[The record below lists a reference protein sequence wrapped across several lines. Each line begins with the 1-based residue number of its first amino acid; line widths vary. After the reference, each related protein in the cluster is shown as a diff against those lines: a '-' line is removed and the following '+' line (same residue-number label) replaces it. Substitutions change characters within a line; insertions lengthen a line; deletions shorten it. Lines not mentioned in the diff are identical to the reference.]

1 MYKKT
6 LVAALTVLLCG
17 AVFAEGFDGK
27 NFYGKLSVGKER
39 RTDDWTMSV
48 DGTSG
53 SMSIDDVTTELTLLT
68 PTVGMMIAPDSDNF
82 FLKGLAVEIGLGLG
96 FGKQQ
101 EALPSAMD
109 QANDAVN
116 GIVSGITGED
126 YGDSDGASASSY
138 SVVAILPRADLVWNV
153 LIKDSRIVPFARFGF
168 SVPIQVAW
176 AGPKTSNYA
185 VSFEIDAGLGVTFNV
200 TERFGLVADARFAF
214 GPSSSVAVTFG
225 TRFK

>member
-27 NFYGKLSVGKER
+27 NLYGRLSVGKER

-48 DGTSG
+48 DGGG
-53 SMSIDDVTTELTLLT
+53 SASIDDVTTELTMLT
-68 PTVGMMIAPDSDNF
+68 PTVGMMLAPASDNF
-82 FLKGLAVEIGLGLG
+82 FLKGLAVEVGLGLG

-101 EALPSAMD
+101 VIGGALPGDEDDGDFPLAD
-109 QANDAVN
+109 GND
-116 GIVSGITGED
+116 
-126 YGDSDGASASSY
+126 
-138 SVVAILPRADLVWNV
+138 VVAVLPRADLVWNV
-153 LIKDSRIVPFARFGF
+153 LIRDAIVVPFARFGF
-168 SVPIQVAW
+168 GVPIQVAW
-176 AGPKTSNYA
+176 AGAKVSNYA
-185 VSFEIDAGLGVTFNV
+185 VSFEIDAGLGVAFNV
-200 TERFGLVADARFAF
+200 GERLGLVADARFAF

>member
-48 DGTSG
+48 DGGGSG
-53 SMSIDDVTTELTLLT
+53 SIDDVTTELTLLT

-82 FLKGLAVEIGLGLG
+82 FLKGLAVEVGLGLG
-96 FGKQQ
+96 FGEQQ
-101 EALPSAMD
+101 VVGGSP
-109 QANDAVN
+109 
-116 GIVSGITGED
+116 
-126 YGDSDGASASSY
+126 SDGSSDGDADEDANPVG
-138 SVVAILPRADLVWNV
+138 SGNDVVAILPRADLVWNV

-168 SVPIQVAW
+168 GVPIQVAW
-176 AGPKTSNYA
+176 AGAKTSNYA

-200 TERFGLVADARFAF
+200 TERFSLVADARFAF

>member
-39 RTDDWTMSV
+39 RTDSWTTSY
-48 DGTSG
+48 DGGGSTSA
-53 SMSIDDVTTELTLLT
+53 DVTTELTLLT

-82 FLKGLAVEIGLGLG
+82 FLKGLAVEVGLGLG
-96 FGKQQ
+96 FGEQS
-101 EALPSAMD
+101 LPADM
-109 QANDAVN
+109 
-116 GIVSGITGED
+116 GGEED
-126 YGDSDGASASSY
+126 NEIPLSDGQT
-138 SVVAILPRADLVWNV
+138 VVAILPRADLVWNV

-168 SVPIQVAW
+168 GVPIQVAW
-176 AGPKTSNYA
+176 AGAINDKKVSNYA
-185 VSFEIDAGLGVTFNV
+185 VSFEIDAGLGVAFNV

>member
-48 DGTSG
+48 DGGGSG
-53 SMSIDDVTTELTLLT
+53 SIDDVTTELTLLT
-68 PTVGMMIAPDSDNF
+68 PTVGMMLVPDSDNF
-82 FLKGLAVEIGLGLG
+82 FLKGLAVEVGLGLG
-96 FGKQQ
+96 FGKQY
-101 EALPSAMD
+101 LPNIPD
-109 QANDAVN
+109 DDEDAPFPL
-116 GIVSGITGED
+116 
-126 YGDSDGASASSY
+126 SDGQT
-138 SVVAILPRADLVWNV
+138 VVAILPRADLVWNV
-153 LIKDSRIVPFARFGF
+153 LIKDSRVVPFARFGF
-168 SVPIQVAW
+168 GVPIQVAW
-176 AGPKTSNYA
+176 AGAKTSNYA
-185 VSFEIDAGLGVTFNV
+185 VSFEIDAGLGVAFNV

>member
-27 NFYGKLSVGKER
+27 NLYGRLSVGKER

-48 DGTSG
+48 DGGG
-53 SMSIDDVTTELTLLT
+53 SASIDDVTTELTMLT
-68 PTVGMMIAPDSDNF
+68 PTVGMMLAPASDNF
-82 FLKGLAVEIGLGLG
+82 FLKGLAVEVGLGLG

-101 EALPSAMD
+101 VIGGALLDKSSGSATD
-109 QANDAVN
+109 DDNPLGNGND
-116 GIVSGITGED
+116 
-126 YGDSDGASASSY
+126 
-138 SVVAILPRADLVWNV
+138 VVAVLPRADLVWNV
-153 LIKDSRIVPFARFGF
+153 LIRDAIVVPFARFGF
-168 SVPIQVAW
+168 GVPIQVAW
-176 AGPKTSNYA
+176 AGAKVSNYA
-185 VSFEIDAGLGVTFNV
+185 VSFEIDAGLGVAFNV
-200 TERFGLVADARFAF
+200 SERIGLVADARFAF

>member
-53 SMSIDDVTTELTLLT
+53 SMSIDDVTTELPLLT

-82 FLKGLAVEIGLGLG
+82 FLKGLAVEVGLGLG

-101 EALPSAMD
+101 VVGGAP
-109 QANDAVN
+109 
-116 GIVSGITGED
+116 
-126 YGDSDGASASSY
+126 SDGSSDGEADEDANPVG
-138 SVVAILPRADLVWNV
+138 SGNDVVAILPRADLVWNV
-153 LIKDSRIVPFARFGF
+153 LIKD
-168 SVPIQVAW
+168 
-176 AGPKTSNYA
+176 
-185 VSFEIDAGLGVTFNV
+185 
-200 TERFGLVADARFAF
+200 
-214 GPSSSVAVTFG
+214 
-225 TRFK
+225 